1 MKVDQPG
8 RRAGLETREH
18 SVMTDYLPTWRSPA
32 SSNHVPLRNLEREV
46 DAVSVASALDVIGVR

>member
-18 SVMTDYLPTWRSPA
+18 SVMTDYLPTY
-32 SSNHVPLRNLEREV
+32 LEKSCFIKSCTAQE
-46 DAVSVASALDVIGVR
+46 S